1 MRKQTKTAIK
11 GALTNDDIYFL
22 NNISSDM
29 LSQMFD
35 QTVPNIMT
43 LPVVAG
49 RVSVFIPASNRT
61 VSISKTER
69 DDVAAAI
76 AYSTLNQ
83 LACDYMQRDGSLIR
97 LFALGFTNDQVTA
110 SGDNYH
116 SILRRVTPNM
126 YSILN

>member
-1 MRKQTKTAIK
+1 MTKRSNTTV
-11 GALTNDDIYFL
+11 GQLSVDDIHYL
-22 NNISSDM
+22 NSINSDM
-29 LSQMFD
+29 LSAMFGTD
-35 QTVPNIMT
+35 VANIAS

-61 VSISKTER
+61 VSITESQR

-83 LACDYMQRDGSLIR
+83 MAAECMHRDGSLIR
-97 LFALGFTNDQVTA
+97 LFSQGFSNDQVQA
-110 SGDNYH
+110 SGNNYH
-116 SILRRVTPNM
+116 SVLRRATPDM